1 MDILGQ
7 IEVSK
12 DDAAA
17 IARGL
22 FALARVD
29 GHDEREGILIKSLWM
44 DAVGYEGEID
54 LQTIEKLSDIT
65 PKELA
70 AALRSIELKRVFVKT
85 ALLLA
90 WADGDVS
97 AKEKAWI
104 AEAAGAFGISDK
116 DLAREDELVRTFLL
130 SQLSHLQNVDAAKE
144 VAKKLG
150 F

>member
-7 IEVSK
+7 VNVSK
-12 DDAAA
+12 ENAAV

-22 FALARVD
+22 YTLSRVD
-29 GHDEREGILIKSLWM
+29 GHEEREGILIKSLWM
-44 DAVGYEGEID
+44 DAVGADAEDD
-54 LQTIEKLSDIT
+54 LNVVEKLSDISS
-65 PKELA
+65 KDLA
-70 AALRSIELKRVFVKT
+70 QALGSAELKRVFVKT

-104 AEAAGAFGISDK
+104 KEAALALGLTEGE
-116 DLAREDELVRTFLL
+116 LAREDELVRTFLL
-130 SQLSHLQNVDAAKE
+130 SQLAHVQNVDAAKE

>member
-7 IEVSK
+7 VNVSK
-12 DDAAA
+12 QDAAV

-22 FALARVD
+22 YTLSRVD
-29 GHDEREGILIKSLWM
+29 GHEEREGILIKSLWM
-44 DAVGYEGEID
+44 DAVGADAEVD
-54 LQTIEKLSDIT
+54 LNVVEKLSDISS
-65 PKELA
+65 KDLA
-70 AALRSIELKRVFVKT
+70 QALGTLELKRVFVKT

-104 AEAAGAFGISDK
+104 KEAALALGLTEGE
-116 DLAREDELVRTFLL
+116 LAREDELVRTFLL
-130 SQLSHLQNVDAAKE
+130 SQLAHVQNMDAAKE